1 MVPFLLDTVIT
12 PGGEAA
18 AEAAATT
25 TQKTGLFGTWGA
37 EHPGMLIVVYCVV
50 LLVVMYFL
58 SVRPTQKREKKL
70 AEQRNAITVGDSIIT
85 NSGFYGKVV
94 DETYDA
100 WIVEFGMNRGVR
112 VPVAKT
118 EVYGKA
124 ELHMSMEPPAELAE
138 APKKKGLFSKKEK
151 TENE

>member
-18 AEAAATT
+18 AETTKATT
-25 TQKTGLFGTWGA
+25 RATGNIFGTWGA
-37 EHPGMLIVVYCVV
+37 EHPVMLIVVYCVV
-50 LLVVMYFL
+50 LLLIMYFL
-58 SVRPTQKREKKL
+58 SVRPTQKKEKKL
-70 AEQRNAITVGDSIIT
+70 AEMRNSIVVGDSIIT

-118 EVYGKA
+118 EVFGKA
-124 ELHMSMEPPAELAE
+124 ELNLSMEEPVQEEEPK
-138 APKKKGLFSKKEK
+138 KKKGLFSKGE
-151 TENE
+151 